1 MPPSRDSMAYTK
13 GLLNG
18 PGQNNCFLN
27 SAVQVL
33 WHLDIFRRSFRE
45 LYGHACMEESCI
57 FCALKELFTA
67 LGSSQET
74 ALPPD
79 ALRKALAQ
87 SFYDQR
93 RFQLGFMDDAAECF
107 ENILLRIHYHIANE
121 EAEDMCNA
129 KHCISHQKFAM
140 TLVEQSVCGAC
151 GATSEPLPFT
161 QMVHYVSASA
171 LTAQV
176 KQFPSTG
183 QADLF
188 GQLLKKAGGMG
199 DIRDCPSA
207 CGAKIQIR
215 RTLMNRPE
223 IVSVGIVWDSDRPT
237 LDHIMA
243 LLSTLRTSLRLC
255 DVFHGS
261 FDLPNGSMPLQHQLV
276 GVVTYYGKH
285 YSTFFYHTKLKIW
298 IYFDDA
304 NVREIGPRWEQ
315 VVEKCKRGRYQPLLL
330 LFASPEGEPVNAT
343 TAPKSITKATKLS
356 FCTNTIQ
363 SLSQGRRSL
372 TPNPEK
378 PLSNQGHRRAVTP
391 NPDPTIAL
399 AKPGLNSSI
408 NEYQNLAHYQT
419 VIMAKAAEMYTN
431 DDLNDQPGSP
441 RSVASKC
448 ELVRRDS
455 GNWSGDRNSAS
466 SSSSTSLENP
476 YQYFVGK
483 IQNRTGNG
491 FSGVPRSPNKP
502 KDYTMNQFDLGYD
515 SYSLSSNDS
524 LPLQQNLKHNLQLAQ
539 IPEGHQTSHTS
550 LKNGSKNSAVD
561 EVERLCAEADQL
573 LGKSEATED
582 LVMALSLCNLAA
594 GKARAAMDAPYSNPQ
609 VASFARMKHNTCVM
623 RARSLHKRLEEP
635 LHSTNKH
642 GEGRHSREG
651 SSCSNRGSQVSH
663 SRQNSKD
670 KTIQHS
676 RQNSKELLDMSL
688 QLSSLQNSP
697 IDKSV
702 KNIEIYATLPKNK
715 KGLLS
720 RSSNKTK
727 QVIEDEEYM
736 MYERPSRS
744 LQTKSKTNKKDG
756 EKRARSEE
764 RGTKN
769 TKEFL
774 SNSLTKETKKP
785 KVEDNKQGKK
795 QHKIRR
801 KLLMGG
807 LIKRKNRSMPD
818 LREDELQIKD
828 PPKEKIV
835 SKDDSMVDSI
845 SSQNNLSG
853 YLSEG
858 HLESTG
864 NPNLLR
870 SKLMRKSFYTN
881 KFLHFAKVPPPPP
894 MRTSSQL
901 SKAESNK
908 QHNDWCSE
916 PQSLPY
922 IHPRKEDVTY
932 ANGGMLLDK
941 DNKNV
946 MITQAQVHH
955 NPEQNV
961 VVNNVDDLGFP
972 LPPYPSPLNSV
983 CHSRQPSEEFPP
995 PPPPAQAIDEVD
1007 GACLVIPKEQIK
1019 LEVTEENNWVK
1030 ELQSKQASW
1039 CGNDQVGQDLESK
1052 SIVKDLKNKFE
1063 QKSIIDN
1070 LITHAIN
1077 NLPADSICEIVDEE
1091 EKKIEKELKGALS
1104 KSTFDNSESKRKL
1117 GKKKNV
1123 TFCEQVV
1130 LVATAEEDE
1139 VDSYIP
1145 NPILERVLRSVLH
1158 KDVPIEQNRE
1168 VTKSVIP
1175 LKRNDS
1181 GQFNRSNLSLKSCYE
1196 NNNTE
1201 EKSNVEVKD
1210 ELPPKT
1216 YRMSPVQQSPQTHAS
1231 VAIQPKL
1238 KAPLPEQVQKPVESV
1253 KNYRM
1258 SPIQQP
1264 TNLNQSPLV
1273 QQKFKSPSTSQ
1284 IANAMSSLSINS
1296 MDSIQSVQN
1305 QSSTT
1310 HRFYSNNQQNN
1321 VYPQQYQSL
1330 SHLGHQKPFLSNE
1343 PHSLNYQSISEN
1355 KLSCSPVNSRS
1366 NQSSLER
1373 NQTIR
1378 QVNGGVTS
1386 NCYPQQS
1393 PVEGRSGHFR
1403 FNGDSQTQLRLHGNQ
1418 TSNSETNTHQYQTN
1432 PGSPRIPYAQNNVRY
1447 NVSNIEPASQYQ
1459 NNNENRSYNN
1469 HGQIPQYQCQS
1480 LERLNSNN
1488 NNNVNHMTDNRTCY
1502 PRQPSPVQVQH
1513 NNLNI
1518 NNIGRHQSSPT
1529 TVCSD
1534 NGNRTAYGQTQQH
1547 QFDRSNSSV
1556 NCGDKSVIN
1565 QHHHQQQQ
1573 QQQQQL
1579 VDRLNIAP
1587 QYNVNSENSNKTGYL
1602 QQGVSANQAQQL
1614 ERMAQHYENKTG
1626 GYIQQGLTTT
1636 NLPQQ
1641 QQQQQ
1646 QQQFGTVAGDN
1657 YNNNNKPGSNQ
1668 SQLPSVQQCS
1678 SSYAHAESRT
1688 SNGYPVPQP
1697 DNRPTQALP
1706 AGYPRNALDTKPG
1719 QHSPGVLLRQRSM
1732 VNGFHSMPYTRQST
1746 DTVAHL
1752 PPAHPK
1758 KDFTQPA
1765 NGFVRST
1772 AESAHGSSSSLD
1784 RNKQLHQ
1791 QYGGQ
1796 PDCPA
1801 SPSKVRPVNS
1811 SPSSPSSSTAAAVQ
1825 RTNTVR
1831 RPMTVYEPQQ
1841 LPPYQHP
1848 PVPVAFKQQQ
1858 LQLQLQLQQPCRPNG
1873 QPRST
1878 TPNGNA
1884 TAANDP
1890 GRYAVY
1896 QQPPSPRL
1904 QDKCANN
1911 GIINGMPRPSPCN
1924 LCRKKAVNHP
1934 SIYCSDCDFYMSRF
1948 KPKAQSTTC

>member
-1 MPPSRDSMAYTK
+1 MQEPPQCKPAAGKTYKRRALFQITK
-13 GLLNG
+13 
-18 PGQNNCFLN
+18 
-27 SAVQVL
+27 VL

-330 LFASPEGEPVNAT
+330 LFASPEGEPVDAT
-343 TAPKSITKATKLS
+343 TAPKTITKATKLS
-356 FCTNTIQ
+356 FCTNSIQ
-363 SLSQGRRSL
+363 SLAQGRRSL

-378 PLSNQGHRRAVTP
+378 PLSNQSHRRAVTP

-408 NEYQNLAHYQT
+408 NEYQNLAHYQA
-419 VIMAKAAEMYTN
+419 VIMAKAAEMYTT

-441 RSVASKC
+441 KSAMSKC

-483 IQNRTGNG
+483 IQNKTGNG
-491 FSGVPRSPNKP
+491 FNGVPRSPNKS

-550 LKNGSKNSAVD
+550 LKNGSKSSVD

-582 LVMALSLCNLAA
+582 LVVALSLCNLAA

-623 RARSLHKRLEEP
+623 RARSLHKKLEEP

-651 SSCSNRGSQVSH
+651 SNSSNRGSQVSH
-663 SRQNSKD
+663 NRQNSKD
-670 KTIQHS
+670 KSIQHS
-676 RQNSKELLDMSL
+676 RQNSKELIDMSA
-688 QLSSLQNSP
+688 QLPSLQNSP
-697 IDKSV
+697 VDKSV

-727 QVIEDEEYM
+727 QVVEDEEYM

-744 LQTKSKTNKKDG
+744 LQSKSKTNKKEG

-769 TKEFL
+769 TKEFV
-774 SNSLTKETKKP
+774 SNSLTKEPKKP
-785 KVEDNKQGKK
+785 KVEENKQGKK

-818 LREDELQIKD
+818 LREDEQQPED

-835 SKDDSMVDSI
+835 SKDDTMVDAMN
-845 SSQNNLSG
+845 SQSNISG

-901 SKAESNK
+901 SKADTNK
-908 QHNDWCSE
+908 QNEWCSE

-946 MITQAQVHH
+946 MITQAQVHY

-961 VVNNVDDLGFP
+961 TMNNVDDLGFP

-995 PPPPAQAIDEVD
+995 PPPPAPDVDEVD
-1007 GACLVIPKEQIK
+1007 GICPAVMPVEQIK
-1019 LEVTEENNWVK
+1019 LEVNQEENWVK
-1030 ELQSKQASW
+1030 ELQSKQAAW
-1039 CGNDQVGQDLESK
+1039 CNNSQICQELESK

-1077 NLPADSICEIVDEE
+1077 NLPADGVNETGEDD

-1104 KSTFDNSESKRKL
+1104 KIPVDNNESKRKS

-1158 KDVPIEQNRE
+1158 KDTPVEQNRE
-1168 VTKSVIP
+1168 VTKSLIP

-1181 GQFNRSNLSLKSCYE
+1181 GQFNRSNLSLKPCYE
-1196 NNNTE
+1196 NNNVE
-1201 EKSNVEVKD
+1201 DKSNAELKE

-1216 YRMSPVQQSPQTHAS
+1216 YRMSPVQQLPQTLS
-1231 VAIQPKL
+1231 PMVQPKL
-1238 KAPLPEQVQKPVESV
+1238 KAPLPDQVQKPMESL

-1258 SPIQQP
+1258 SPIQQSSTP
-1264 TNLNQSPLV
+1264 LNQSPLT
-1273 QQKFKSPSTSQ
+1273 QQKFKPPSTSQ
-1284 IANAMSSLSINS
+1284 IANTMSNLSINS

-1305 QSSTT
+1305 QSPTA
-1310 HRFYSNNQQNN
+1310 HRFYSNAQQSNIL
-1321 VYPQQYQSL
+1321 YPQQYQSL
-1330 SHLGHQKPFLSNE
+1330 MPMGHQKPFLSNE
-1343 PHSLNYQSISEN
+1343 PHSLNYQSMNEN
-1355 KLSCSPVNSRS
+1355 KTSCSPVNSRS

-1373 NQTIR
+1373 NQTPR
-1378 QVNGGVTS
+1378 QVNGVLP
-1386 NCYPQQS
+1386 NCYPQHS

-1403 FNGDSQTQLRLHGNQ
+1403 YNGDSQTQLRLHGNQ
-1418 TSNSETNTHQYQTN
+1418 MSNLETNTSHQYLTN
-1432 PGSPRIPYAQNNVRY
+1432 SGSPRTLYSQNNVRG
-1447 NVSNIEPASQYQ
+1447 NVSNMHEQNGQYQ
-1459 NNNENRSYNN
+1459 NNENRTYN
-1469 HGQIPQYQCQS
+1469 HGQSAQYQCQPH
-1480 LERLNSNN
+1480 ERLNNSNN
-1488 NNNVNHMTDNRTCY
+1488 SGHLTDNRAYY
-1502 PRQPSPVQVQH
+1502 PRQPSPVQAQQH
-1513 NNLNI
+1513 NNNNNCQHQTNPAAVNDNRSNYNI
-1518 NNIGRHQSSPT
+1518 QI
-1529 TVCSD
+1529 
-1534 NGNRTAYGQTQQH
+1534 QQQ
-1547 QFDRSNSSV
+1547 QFDRLNSSHL
-1556 NCGDKSVIN
+1556 NGNDKTNFV
-1565 QHHHQQQQ
+1565 HQGSPVTQS
-1573 QQQQQL
+1573 
-1579 VDRLNIAP
+1579 DRLNNSIS
-1587 QYNVNSENSNKTGYL
+1587 QYNNSNNNNTCENNTKAGYL

-1614 ERMAQHYENKTG
+1614 ERMAQHYENNKCSG
-1626 GYIQQGLTTT
+1626 GYNIHHQSHSMSQQS
-1636 NLPQQ
+1636 
-1641 QQQQQ
+1641 
-1646 QQQFGTVAGDN
+1646 QQFSG
-1657 YNNNNKPGSNQ
+1657 NNTTPPNNTTSDNKPNG
-1668 SQLPSVQQCS
+1668 LPSQNDSRIGYPTQCS
-1678 SSYAHAESRT
+1678 
-1688 SNGYPVPQP
+1688 PVPP
-1697 DNRPTQALP
+1697 VADSRPP
-1706 AGYPRNALDTKPG
+1706 EYPRNNVVQDVQKMSPSQ
-1719 QHSPGVLLRQRSM
+1719 QHSPGVLQRQRSM
-1732 VNGFHSMPYTRQST
+1732 VCNGFHSMPYTRPAGA
-1746 DTVAHL
+1746 DNVAHL

-1758 KDFTQPA
+1758 KDSPQTVA
-1765 NGFVRST
+1765 NFATRS
-1772 AESAHGSSSSLD
+1772 AGEAGSSSSLD
-1784 RNKQLHQ
+1784 RKQLHQ
-1791 QYGGQ
+1791 QQYGVGTVQ
-1796 PDCPA
+1796 MQDGNN
-1801 SPSKVRPVNS
+1801 PSLPTKSRQAAAV
-1811 SPSSPSSSTAAAVQ
+1811 TAAAAASSTVQ

-1831 RPMTVYEPQQ
+1831 RPMTVYEPPQQ

-1848 PVPVAFKQQQ
+1848 PAPVAFKQQQ
-1858 LQLQLQLQQPCRPNG
+1858 HPGRPNN
-1873 QPRST
+1873 QPRCT
-1878 TPNGNA
+1878 TPNG
-1884 TAANDP
+1884 TAAAVADP
-1890 GRYAVY
+1890 SRYTVY

-1904 QDKCANN
+1904 QDKCGSAV
-1911 GIINGMPRPSPCN
+1911 GSPVAARPSPCN

-1948 KPKAQSTTC
+1948 KPKPQSTTC

>member
-1 MPPSRDSMAYTK
+1 
-13 GLLNG
+13 
-18 PGQNNCFLN
+18 
-27 SAVQVL
+27 
-33 WHLDIFRRSFRE
+33 
-45 LYGHACMEESCI
+45 
-57 FCALKELFTA
+57 
-67 LGSSQET
+67 
-74 ALPPD
+74 
-79 ALRKALAQ
+79 
-87 SFYDQR
+87 
-93 RFQLGFMDDAAECF
+93 
-107 ENILLRIHYHIANE
+107 
-121 EAEDMCNA
+121 
-129 KHCISHQKFAM
+129 
-140 TLVEQSVCGAC
+140 
-151 GATSEPLPFT
+151 
-161 QMVHYVSASA
+161 
-171 LTAQV
+171 
-176 KQFPSTG
+176 
-183 QADLF
+183 
-188 GQLLKKAGGMG
+188 
-199 DIRDCPSA
+199 
-207 CGAKIQIR
+207 
-215 RTLMNRPE
+215 
-223 IVSVGIVWDSDRPT
+223 
-237 LDHIMA
+237 
-243 LLSTLRTSLRLC
+243 
-255 DVFHGS
+255 
-261 FDLPNGSMPLQHQLV
+261 
-276 GVVTYYGKH
+276 
-285 YSTFFYHTKLKIW
+285 
-298 IYFDDA
+298 
-304 NVREIGPRWEQ
+304 
-315 VVEKCKRGRYQPLLL
+315 
-330 LFASPEGEPVNAT
+330 
-343 TAPKSITKATKLS
+343 
-356 FCTNTIQ
+356 
-363 SLSQGRRSL
+363 
-372 TPNPEK
+372 
-378 PLSNQGHRRAVTP
+378 
-391 NPDPTIAL
+391 
-399 AKPGLNSSI
+399 
-408 NEYQNLAHYQT
+408 
-419 VIMAKAAEMYTN
+419 
-431 DDLNDQPGSP
+431 
-441 RSVASKC
+441 
-448 ELVRRDS
+448 
-455 GNWSGDRNSAS
+455 
-466 SSSSTSLENP
+466 
-476 YQYFVGK
+476 
-483 IQNRTGNG
+483 
-491 FSGVPRSPNKP
+491 
-502 KDYTMNQFDLGYD
+502 
-515 SYSLSSNDS
+515 
-524 LPLQQNLKHNLQLAQ
+524 
-539 IPEGHQTSHTS
+539 
-550 LKNGSKNSAVD
+550 
-561 EVERLCAEADQL
+561 
-573 LGKSEATED
+573 
-582 LVMALSLCNLAA
+582 
-594 GKARAAMDAPYSNPQ
+594 
-609 VASFARMKHNTCVM
+609 
-623 RARSLHKRLEEP
+623 
-635 LHSTNKH
+635 
-642 GEGRHSREG
+642 
-651 SSCSNRGSQVSH
+651 
-663 SRQNSKD
+663 
-670 KTIQHS
+670 
-676 RQNSKELLDMSL
+676 MSL
-688 QLSSLQNSP
+688 QLSSLRNSP
-697 IDKSV
+697 VDKSV

-744 LQTKSKTNKKDG
+744 LQTKSKANKKDG

-764 RGTKN
+764 RGMKN

-864 NPNLLR
+864 NANLLR

-908 QHNDWCSE
+908 QQSDWGTE

-995 PPPPAQAIDEVD
+995 PPPPAQPVDEVD
-1007 GACLVIPKEQIK
+1007 GSCPAMPMEQIK
-1019 LEVTEENNWVK
+1019 SEATEENNWVK
-1030 ELQSKQASW
+1030 ELQSKQAMW
-1039 CGNDQVGQDLESK
+1039 CGNDQVAQDLESK

-1077 NLPADSICEIVDEE
+1077 NLPADSICEIVDDE

-1104 KSTFDNSESKRKL
+1104 KTSFDNSESKRKL

-1158 KDVPIEQNRE
+1158 KDIPIESNRE

-1196 NNNTE
+1196 NNSVE
-1201 EKSNVEVKD
+1201 EKSNFEVKE

-1216 YRMSPVQQSPQTHAS
+1216 YRMSPVQQLPPTLSS
-1231 VAIQPKL
+1231 MVVQPKL
-1238 KAPLPEQVQKPVESV
+1238 KAPLPEQIQKPVESV

-1258 SPIQQP
+1258 SPIQHS
-1264 TNLNQSPLV
+1264 TALNQSPLT

-1284 IANAMSSLSINS
+1284 IANTMSNLSINS
-1296 MDSIQSVQN
+1296 MESIQSVQN

-1321 VYPQQYQSL
+1321 IYPQQYQSL
-1330 SHLGHQKPFLSNE
+1330 SHMGHQKPFLNNE
-1343 PHSLNYQSISEN
+1343 PHSLNYQSMSEN
-1355 KLSCSPVNSRS
+1355 KSSCSPVNCRS

-1373 NQTIR
+1373 NQTNR
-1378 QVNGGVTS
+1378 QVNSSVSS

-1403 FNGDSQTQLRLHGNQ
+1403 YNGDSQTQLRLHGNQ
-1418 TSNSETNTHQYQTN
+1418 TSNSETNTHQYQTS
-1432 PGSPRIPYAQNNVRY
+1432 PGSPRIPYPQNNARY
-1447 NVSNIEPASQYQ
+1447 NVSNVEPGGQYQ
-1459 NNNENRSYNN
+1459 NNNESRSYNN
-1469 HGQIPQYQCQS
+1469 HGQIPQYQCQP
-1480 LERLNSNN
+1480 LERLNSNS
-1488 NNNVNHMTDNRTCY
+1488 NVSHATDNRTCY
-1502 PRQPSPVQVQH
+1502 PGQLSPVQAQH

-1534 NGNRTAYGQTQQH
+1534 NGNRTTYGQTQQH
-1547 QFDRSNSSV
+1547 QFDRSNSSI
-1556 NCGDKSVIN
+1556 NCNDKPAIN
-1565 QHHHQQQQ
+1565 QHHQQQQ
-1573 QQQQQL
+1573 QQQQQQFI
-1579 VDRLNIAP
+1579 DRLNVTS
-1587 QYNVNSENSNKTGYL
+1587 QYGGSSENGNKTGYL

-1614 ERMAQHYENKTG
+1614 ERMSQHYDNKTG

-1636 NLPQQ
+1636 NLSPQQ
-1641 QQQQQ
+1641 QHQQQ
-1646 QQQFGTVAGDN
+1646 QQQFGVAAGDN
-1657 YNNNNKPGSNQ
+1657 FNNNINNNNSKTCNQ
-1668 SQLPSVQQCS
+1668 SQQPSVQQCS
-1678 SSYAHAESRT
+1678 PGYAHSESRT
-1688 SNGYPVPQP
+1688 SSGYPVTQS
-1697 DNRPTQALP
+1697 DNRPVQALP
-1706 AGYPRNALDTKPG
+1706 AGYPRNSVDVKPG
-1719 QHSPGVLLRQRSM
+1719 PHSPGVLLRQRSM
-1732 VNGFHSMPYTRQST
+1732 VNGFHSMPYTRQPA

-1758 KDFTQPA
+1758 KDAAQLT
-1765 NGFVRST
+1765 NGFTRSPS
-1772 AESAHGSSSSLD
+1772 ESAHGSSSSLD

-1791 QYGGQ
+1791 QYGCQ
-1796 PDCPA
+1796 PDGTA
-1801 SPSKVRPVNS
+1801 SSLQSPSKVRPVNS
-1811 SPSSPSSSTAAAVQ
+1811 SSAGSAVSPVQ

-1858 LQLQLQLQQPCRPNG
+1858 QQLQQPCRPNS

-1884 TAANDP
+1884 AAASDP

-1904 QDKCANN
+1904 QDKCAS
-1911 GIINGMPRPSPCN
+1911 GMMNGMPRPSPCN